1 MDGEYEVEDGAQN
14 PGQRASPPGG
24 CHSCE
29 TVAIGLRSL
38 VVSSE
43 LPLAYSCVCDTAW
56 ES

>member
-29 TVAIGLRSL
+29 IQLL
-38 VVSSE
+38 
-43 LPLAYSCVCDTAW
+43 
-56 ES
+56 